1 MEIGP
6 REPKNSVFVRS
17 CFSLP
22 LIGTGPLTPIQSK
35 STISSLELNE
45 ADVYE
50 SLSSLDPTKA
60 IGPDN
65 ISPCILRACAVPLNE
80 PLCHLFSISL
90 SKAVMPYEW
99 KIHLISPIFKSGDK
113 SLASNYRPI
122 SLLCSISKVLE
133 SIILKKI
140 IDFIRPQLSPR
151 QFGFLSNRSCLH
163 KLLISL
169 SNIISSLD
177 NGFYTD
183 VIYLDLKK
191 AFDSACHN
199 ELLVK
204 LWSFGICDSL
214 WQWFKCY
221 LSDRVHAVRFDHH
234 SSSFLPV
241 ISGVPQGSVLGPILF
256 LIYINDM
263 DSYISHATMS
273 LFADDSQFLK
283 QIRSEADCL
292 LLHDLDSLD
301 TWSNHW
307 HISFNAK
314 KCVHLRFG
322 RNSASPV
329 CPIYTICCSNIVT
342 LESHNDLGVTLTNS
356 LSWSPHIKNILSK
369 AYRTLGMIKR
379 AISSHSSVQIKL
391 PLYISLVRSHL
402 LYCSSIWR
410 PNLVKDSSALE
421 HLQRRASKYILNY
434 PTDMDY
440 KMRLLNLKLLPIT
453 LFLEVQD
460 ILLFVKLIFDP
471 PDNFSIS
478 DYIIFLDSS
487 SRSSSQGKIRSALP
501 LPKSS
506 LSNHFYFNRIVRIW
520 NSLPLIDLD
529 SPFSSIKKQIYSI
542 YWDYFITSYSLDNSC
557 SWYRVCLCSF
567 HST

>member
-1 MEIGP
+1 MCS
-6 REPKNSVFVRS
+6 NAFH
-17 CFSLP
+17 F
-22 LIGTGPLTPIQSK
+22 
-35 STISSLELNE
+35 
-45 ADVYE
+45 DV
-50 SLSSLDPTKA
+50 A
-60 IGPDN
+60 
-65 ISPCILRACAVPLNE
+65 
-80 PLCHLFSISL
+80 
-90 SKAVMPYEW
+90 
-99 KIHLISPIFKSGDK
+99 SGR
-113 SLASNYRPI
+113 Y
-122 SLLCSISKVLE
+122 C
-133 SIILKKI
+133 
-140 IDFIRPQLSPR
+140 
-151 QFGFLSNRSCLH
+151 
-163 KLLISL
+163 
-169 SNIISSLD
+169 
-177 NGFYTD
+177 
-183 VIYLDLKK
+183 
-191 AFDSACHN
+191 
-199 ELLVK
+199 
-204 LWSFGICDSL
+204 
-214 WQWFKCY
+214 
-221 LSDRVHAVRFDHH
+221 
-234 SSSFLPV
+234 
-241 ISGVPQGSVLGPILF
+241 
-256 LIYINDM
+256 
-263 DSYISHATMS
+263 
-273 LFADDSQFLK
+273 
-283 QIRSEADCL
+283 
-292 LLHDLDSLD
+292 
-301 TWSNHW
+301 
-307 HISFNAK
+307 
-314 KCVHLRFG
+314 
-322 RNSASPV
+322 
-329 CPIYTICCSNIVT
+329 ICCSNIVT

-460 ILLFVKLIFDP
+460 ILLFVKLIIDP

-478 DYIIFLDSS
+478 DYIIFLDSFT
-487 SRSSSQGKIRSALP
+487 RSSSQGKIRSALP
-501 LPKSS
+501 LKLPKSS